1 MMKFPCLLTFALT
14 CAVCSHTANT
24 AIAASTNVA
33 VAANFTDAAK
43 EIAALFKT
51 KTGHNA
57 ILSFGSSGPLTNQ
70 IQQGAPFQIF
80 LSADEERPS
89 LLIKDGLAL
98 PESRFTYAIGKIA
111 LWSKDPNGVKGADTL
126 KANAFR
132 KLSIADPNAAPYG
145 QAAIEVLKSLQIYDA
160 IKPKIVMGASI
171 AQAFQFID
179 TSNAEIGF
187 VALSQITGQFGG
199 SRWLVPQEL
208 YKEIRQDAVLL
219 KNGAQN
225 EAAKAFMGFLKSAET
240 RAMIEKFGYA
250 IDSELAITNSSIS
263 K

>member
-1 MMKFPCLLTFALT
+1 
-14 CAVCSHTANT
+14 
-24 AIAASTNVA
+24 
-33 VAANFTDAAK
+33 
-43 EIAALFKT
+43 
-51 KTGHNA
+51 
-57 ILSFGSSGPLTNQ
+57 
-70 IQQGAPFQIF
+70 
-80 LSADEERPS
+80 
-89 LLIKDGLAL
+89 
-98 PESRFTYAIGKIA
+98 
-111 LWSKDPNGVKGADTL
+111 
-126 KANAFR
+126 
-132 KLSIADPNAAPYG
+132 
-145 QAAIEVLKSLQIYDA
+145 
-160 IKPKIVMGASI
+160 MGASI

-225 EAAKAFMGFLKSAET
+225 EAAKAFMVFLKSAET